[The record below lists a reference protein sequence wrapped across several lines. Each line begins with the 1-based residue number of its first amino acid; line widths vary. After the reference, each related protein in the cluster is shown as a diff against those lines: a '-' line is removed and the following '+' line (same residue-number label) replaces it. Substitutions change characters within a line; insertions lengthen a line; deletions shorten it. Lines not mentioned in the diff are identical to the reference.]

1 MNKTI
6 MALLLSFFISSCANH
21 QGRWGDHGDC
31 NHSSCSNHNSC
42 DDNCQHHEGMY
53 DMNCAYSMSQGNEIK
68 GNKSHHWNHK
78 GKSYYFSSEEN
89 MKKFKKDV
97 DENVERANKNWNR
110 R

>member
-1 MNKTI
+1 
-6 MALLLSFFISSCANH
+6 
-21 QGRWGDHGDC
+21 
-31 NHSSCSNHNSC
+31 
-42 DDNCQHHEGMY
+42 
-53 DMNCAYSMSQGNEIK
+53 MSQGNEIK